1 MSSRSN
7 KHDEHSATAIKA
19 EIQKTLLSINDTT
32 HQIKSELDAINVLTK
47 KNGQLHIAVNNA
59 NEILTKVA
67 KDMNISKI
75 ENLLNDDEED
85 NEALPHFGNVFSSS
99 AFQEKILQCL
109 NDV

>member
-1 MSSRSN
+1 MSSRSDE
-7 KHDEHSATAIKA
+7 HDEHSETTIKA

-32 HQIKSELDAINVLTK
+32 NKIKSELNAINVLTK
-47 KNGQLHIAVNNA
+47 KNGQLHIAVTEA
-59 NEILTKVA
+59 NEILIKVA

-75 ENLLNDDEED
+75 ENFLNDDKED
-85 NEALPHFGNVFSSS
+85 NEAVLHFGNVFSSS

>member
-1 MSSRSN
+1 MSSRSD
-7 KHDEHSATAIKA
+7 KHDEHSETTIKA
-19 EIQKTLLSINDTT
+19 EIRKTLLSINDTT
-32 HQIKSELDAINVLTK
+32 HKIKSELDAINVLTK
-47 KNGQLHIAVNNA
+47 KNGQLHIGVTHA
-59 NEILTKVA
+59 NEVLTKVA